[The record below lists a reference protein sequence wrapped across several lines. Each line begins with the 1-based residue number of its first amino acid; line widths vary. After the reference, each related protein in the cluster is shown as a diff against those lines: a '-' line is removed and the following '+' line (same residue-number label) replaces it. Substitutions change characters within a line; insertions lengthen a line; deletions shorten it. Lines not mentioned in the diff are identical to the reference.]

1 MAQKIAKN
9 VIFGNWKLKKFLGE
23 GGNGSV
29 WLAVNSSNEEAA
41 IKLLRKIERKT
52 YMRFMNEVNVIKNNS
67 DIDGILPI
75 LDSYLPDKPTD
86 EIPWYV
92 MPVAQPLEKYLDGK
106 HFEDVVMAI
115 EAIAKALHELHKRD
129 ISHRDIKPENLLVRD
144 GKIYL
149 ADFGLVDYPDKT
161 NITSSGDVVG
171 AKWTMAPE
179 MRRQVVM
186 PMGNPR
192 MFILWQRPCG
202 Y

>member
-9 VIFGNWKLKKFLGE
+9 VMFGNWKLKKFLGE

-29 WLAVNSSNEEAA
+29 WLAVNSSNEEVA

-52 YMRFMNEVNVIKNNS
+52 YARFMNEVNVIKNNS

-75 LDSYLPDKPTD
+75 LDSYLPEKPTE

-92 MPVAQPLEKYLDGK
+92 MPVAQPLENYLDGK

-115 EAIAKALHELHKRD
+115 EAIAKTLYELHKRD

-149 ADFGLVDYPDKT
+149 ADFGLVDYPDKI
-161 NITSSGDVVG
+161 NITS
-171 AKWTMAPE
+171 
-179 MRRQVVM
+179 
-186 PMGNPR
+186 
-192 MFILWQRPCG
+192 
-202 Y
+202 